1 MEDPENVEDTPSASE
16 AWSLPE
22 EQDGEILRKW
32 KYLPGGE
39 RLSRIEAEI
48 PHYLDT
54 EAYATEEEHAELCK
68 EIEEEARLLKE
79 QRLYTKQRADTL
91 QQEKDLLLWHLAS
104 VGKVKHLRQ
113 ARLDTIGEKVDKIRR
128 KLLVAQKQTDIAH
141 RKNEFLDKRA
151 QSLEQDLKIGEADF
165 DRAQGI
171 LQNVSAFCLR
181 DTGRQALE
189 TEGDSLADTT
199 AVRRKVERERVG
211 SRRWDIHVC
220 IIGTSMFVSL
230 GRPPFLP
237 PQRLRVQQR
246 ERLRVSCNAQRKWMR
261 KVECVVSGTPQCP
274 NFVCAA
280 WNGFASPRCTLG
292 HSSLSRGSI

>member
-171 LQNVSAFCLR
+171 LQN
-181 DTGRQALE
+181 ALE

-199 AVRRKVERERVG
+199 AVRRKVERER
-211 SRRWDIHVC
+211 
-220 IIGTSMFVSL
+220 
-230 GRPPFLP
+230 
-237 PQRLRVQQR
+237 RLRVQQR

-261 KVECVVSGTPQCP
+261 KVECVRGMDSQAQDALWDIRLFRADQFKRSCSVCGPVS
-274 NFVCAA
+274 ARLLDEIEA
-280 WNGFASPRCTLG
+280 EEKR
-292 HSSLSRGSI
+292 R